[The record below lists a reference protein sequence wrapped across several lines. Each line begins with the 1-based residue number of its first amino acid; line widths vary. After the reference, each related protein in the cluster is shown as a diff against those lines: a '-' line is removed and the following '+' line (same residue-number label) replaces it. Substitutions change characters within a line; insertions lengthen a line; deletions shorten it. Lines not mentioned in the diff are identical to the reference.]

1 MATAPV
7 RAAFGL
13 LVLAT
18 IAAFFVTQHLKSEF
32 PLVIRFAAAPADI
45 SPNGDHFR
53 DVSIVGFDLSEPA
66 EVTFSIVDSEGSE
79 VRRLVDDRRLAGDAH
94 HRFRW
99 NGRDDDGALVPDGVY
114 RMRVV
119 RRREGK
125 IINSLKE
132 LDVDTTPP
140 RVRLTSVRPNL
151 IAPGEPGQKPEV
163 RIRYS
168 GPRNEAPELRIFRT
182 DSGKP
187 RVVARFRG
195 DDTRSAVWH
204 GSVRGRAAAEGDY
217 AFTVRVRDSAGNP
230 AVAPREI
237 PTAAAARAGTGVS
250 VRRMTLTGPLGVVPA
265 GSLANLD
272 VGPFDRSLDFA
283 LARLGDPRVL
293 RKGERIGG
301 RFRVRVPRKAK
312 TGLYVL
318 RVRAGRRRASWPIA
332 VAGLPQTRR
341 AAGRPRPLVVLPTLT
356 WQGLN
361 PIDDD
366 FDGFADTLETARSV
380 KLDRPMARGELPRGF
395 GSEVAPLLRFLDRE
409 KLAYDLTTDLALVE
423 GEGPALGNAPGV
435 AIGGSA
441 RWIPGPLAGR
451 LRSYVDEGGK
461 LASFGADSLR
471 RTARIEDGAARRTGA
486 PRAANVLGERIRRLL
501 RTSAAPLAVDV
512 DSLGLFAGGDSF
524 VGEFTLFEPSA
535 GLPAGAEPLTA
546 AGRDPEEP
554 DLVAYK
560 LGKGLVIRMGTPQ
573 WAAQL
578 SRDRLGLELPRATTR
593 LWSVLQ
599 RAGLPS
605 SAR

>member
-18 IAAFFVTQHLKSEF
+18 IAAFFVTQQLKSEF

-66 EVTFSIVDSEGSE
+66 EVTFSIVDSEGAE

-99 NGRDDDGALVPDGVY
+99 NGRDDDGVRVPDGVY

-119 RRREGK
+119 RRKEGK

-140 RVRLTSVRPNL
+140 RVRLTSARPNL
-151 IAPGEPGQKPEV
+151 IAPGEPGQDPEV

-168 GPRNEAPELRIFRT
+168 GPRNEAPEFRIFRT
-182 DSGKP
+182 DSGEP

-204 GSVRGRAAAEGDY
+204 GSVRGHPAAEGDY
-217 AFTVRVRDSAGNP
+217 TFTVRVRDSAGNP
-230 AVAPREI
+230 AVAPRAI
-237 PTAAAARAGTGVS
+237 PTARAAPPGAGVS

-265 GSLANLD
+265 GSLANLE

-301 RFRVRVPRKAK
+301 RFRVRVPRRAK
-312 TGLYVL
+312 TGLYVV
-318 RVRAGRRRASWPIA
+318 RIRAGRRRASWPLA

-341 AAGRPRPLVVLPTLT
+341 AEGRPRPLVVLPTLT

-366 FDGFADTLETARSV
+366 FDGFADTLE
-380 KLDRPMARGELPRGF
+380 RPLARGELPRGF

-409 KLAYDLTTDLALVE
+409 RLAYDLTTDLALIE
-423 GEGPALGNAPGV
+423 GEGPTLGNAPGV

-441 RWIPGPLAGR
+441 QWIPAPLAGR
-451 LRSYVDEGGK
+451 LRSYVEDGGK

-471 RTARIEDGAARRTGA
+471 RTARVDGGAARRNGG
-486 PRAANVLGERIRRLL
+486 PRAANVLGERIRPLL

-535 GLPAGAEPLTA
+535 ALPGDAEPLAA

-578 SRDRLGLELPRATTR
+578 SRDRLGLELPRATAR
-593 LWSVLQ
+593 LWRLLG